1 MRPWLGGDL
10 VGLGHEGG
18 DFFPTGVGE
27 DEFAGLEAGEP
38 ALVPGEFE
46 VATRVGGGLLAG
58 ADEEGFDVARADGLG
73 LVFGLDEAGQGGDF
87 FGEGGV
93 LGGGEDLLGGEAGEA
108 VADGFGGFGED
119 GRVFLEGDASEWAFF
134 AGLISFG
141 AGKATFA
148 EEGGVGDAVGLDE
161 FDELGEGIGV
171 EDGVQVE
178 AWGLDVESD
187 IHVATSIGL
196 NVDMYTRKFK
206 YHFGS

>member
-1 MRPWLGGDL
+1 MTGNQKARAVRPWLGGDL

-18 DFFPTGVGE
+18 DFFPAGVGE

-46 VATRVGGGLLAG
+46 VASGVGGGLLAG
-58 ADEEGFDVARADGLG
+58 ADEKGFDVARAHGLG
-73 LVFGLDEAGQGGDF
+73 LVFGLDEASEGGDF

-108 VADGFGGFGED
+108 VADGSGGFGED
-119 GRVFLEGDASEWAFF
+119 GRVFLEGDASEGAFF
-134 AGLISFG
+134 AGLIRGGGICFG
-141 AGKATFA
+141 AVEATFA

-187 IHVATSIGL
+187 IHVATKIL
-196 NVDMYTRKFK
+196 
-206 YHFGS
+206 